1 MKLKTRYQ
9 IFISSTFIDL
19 KEERQKIIETILRL
33 EHFPIGMELF
43 HADDQNQWRQIKQAI
58 DDSDFYILIIAHRYG
73 SLTSRNISYTE
84 KEYNYAKLKKKPI
97 YAFIISDEV
106 NVNIKYIDQGF
117 KAEKLLAFKTKIKK
131 SQCSFWHNKEEL
143 AYEVSQTLINA
154 VNNYN
159 RLGWIKIDNDI
170 DLKNPNGIEE
180 YFYTTLSRMK
190 EILKEGTYIEK
201 FERYIDLEF
210 IEKNKLKVSILT
222 NVIYKNIKKDKL
234 YYNPQ
239 PVFQCGEE
247 RDSYKN
253 LVFEING
260 NDELKNIVI
269 KKINRSKTKQ
279 LPYGI
284 INEINYN
291 HYSNSDDLYIKHKT
305 EYIKNNDQFFLF
317 YQVKYP
323 CKKLIVHCNLLNKKD
338 KYTFVCSSSSSY
350 MSIKDTHTG
359 EIEKDESRVN
369 VIFGEWSDVGDG
381 FTNTLSK
388 K

>member
-1 MKLKTRYQ
+1 
-9 IFISSTFIDL
+9 
-19 KEERQKIIETILRL
+19 
-33 EHFPIGMELF
+33 
-43 HADDQNQWRQIKQAI
+43 
-58 DDSDFYILIIAHRYG
+58 
-73 SLTSRNISYTE
+73 
-84 KEYNYAKLKKKPI
+84 
-97 YAFIISDEV
+97 
-106 NVNIKYIDQGF
+106 
-117 KAEKLLAFKTKIKK
+117 
-131 SQCSFWHNKEEL
+131 
-143 AYEVSQTLINA
+143 
-154 VNNYN
+154 
-159 RLGWIKIDNDI
+159 
-170 DLKNPNGIEE
+170 
-180 YFYTTLSRMK
+180 MK

-381 FTNTLSK
+381 FTITLSK

>member
-253 LVFEING
+253 LVFETIG

-269 KKINRSKTKQ
+269 KK
-279 LPYGI
+279 
-284 INEINYN
+284 
-291 HYSNSDDLYIKHKT
+291 
-305 EYIKNNDQFFLF
+305 
-317 YQVKYP
+317 
-323 CKKLIVHCNLLNKKD
+323 
-338 KYTFVCSSSSSY
+338 
-350 MSIKDTHTG
+350 
-359 EIEKDESRVN
+359 
-369 VIFGEWSDVGDG
+369 
-381 FTNTLSK
+381 
-388 K
+388 